1 MTSVEQQGYI
11 DWDAA
16 PAKEVFP
23 GVTLTI
29 VSGEKIMF
37 SRVDFAPEGM
47 VPEHSHPHEQAG
59 FVVSGEAEFTVGG
72 ETQVLRTG
80 DYYLIPGG
88 VPHSVRQL
96 AGPLCC
102 MDIFSPPR
110 EEYR

>member
-1 MTSVEQQGYI
+1 MTSVDQNGYV

-37 SRVDFAPEGM
+37 SRVDLGPDGV

-59 FVVSGEAEFTVGG
+59 FVVSGEAEFVIDG
-72 ETQVLRTG
+72 EKRVLRTG
-80 DYYLIPGG
+80 DYYMIPGG
-88 VPHSVRQL
+88 VMHSARST
-96 AGPLCC
+96 GRPTRC

>member
-1 MTSVEQQGYI
+1 MTSVDQQGFI

-59 FVVSGEAEFTVGG
+59 FVVSGEAEVTVGG

>member
-1 MTSVEQQGYI
+1 MTSVDQQGYI

-37 SRVDFAPEGM
+37 SRVDFAPEAI

-59 FVVSGEAEFTVGG
+59 FVVSGEAEFTVGS
-72 ETQVLRTG
+72 EKLMLRKG

-88 VPHSVRQL
+88 VQHSVRPTV
-96 AGPLCC
+96 APLCC

>member
-1 MTSVEQQGYI
+1 MTSVDQQGFI

-37 SRVDFAPEGM
+37 SRVDFGPEGM

-59 FVVSGEAEFTVGG
+59 L
-72 ETQVLRTG
+72 VLDGKYRLLDELVYALACG
-80 DYYLIPGG
+80 NHG
-88 VPHSVRQL
+88 VHVLFRL
-96 AGPLCC
+96 H
-102 MDIFSPPR
+102 D
-110 EEYR
+110 EVN

>member
-1 MTSVEQQGYI
+1 MTSVDQQGYI

-59 FVVSGEAEFTVGG
+59 FVVSGAAEFTVGG
-72 ETQVLRTG
+72 EKLLLRKG
-80 DYYLIPGG
+80 DYYMIPGG
-88 VPHSVRQL
+88 VTHSVRPTV
-96 AGPLCC
+96 GPLCC